1 MQKFP
6 VSTRLLLGA
15 GMAAAL
21 CWTAADVLLVGFV
34 QPPQPETLFAP
45 ALAAG
50 LGDDADMAALML
62 TASPQRLLW
71 GVLPATFSAVLYLV
85 SVFGVWR
92 LMQPS
97 RAARFCCALLFA
109 GYALSPLGH
118 AGFYFVGAAAQAL
131 QQSTAD
137 GALLLSLFQ
146 QFIQML
152 EIHWLSSVGLLALGW
167 LLFAVQTLR
176 GQTVLP
182 RKSAGCNPLPVGIF
196 IALGC
201 SLFPRAEWAAMMGG
215 ATLNLAQLVFFVS
228 AYRAVGNRYS
238 GLK

>member
-1 MQKFP
+1 MQKFS
-6 VSTRLLLGA
+6 VSTRLLMGA
-15 GMAAAL
+15 GIAAAV
-21 CWTAADVLLVGFV
+21 CWTAADMLLVGFV

-45 ALAAG
+45 ELAAG

-92 LMQPS
+92 LMRPS
-97 RAARFCCALLFA
+97 WAARFCCAMLFA
-109 GYALSPLGH
+109 
-118 AGFYFVGAAAQAL
+118 
-131 QQSTAD
+131 
-137 GALLLSLFQ
+137 
-146 QFIQML
+146 M
-152 EIHWLSSVGLLALGW
+152 
-167 LLFAVQTLR
+167 QTLR
-176 GQTVLP
+176 GQTVLS

-201 SLFPRAEWAAMMGG
+201 ALFPHAEWAAMMGG

-228 AYRAVGNRYS
+228 AYRAVG
-238 GLK
+238 K

>member
-1 MQKFP
+1 MQKFS

-15 GMAAAL
+15 GMAAAV
-21 CWTAADVLLVGFV
+21 CWTVADMLLVGFV

-45 ALAAG
+45 ELAAG

-71 GVLPATFSAVLYLV
+71 GVLPATFSAALYLV

-92 LMQPS
+92 LM
-97 RAARFCCALLFA
+97 RTGWAARFCCVLLFA

-131 QQSTAD
+131 RQSTAD
-137 GALLLSLFQ
+137 GTLLLSLFQ
-146 QFIQML
+146 QFIQIL

-176 GQTVLP
+176 GQTRAVAKKCRLQSAAGRDSDCARLRALP
-182 RKSAGCNPLPVGIF
+182 SR
-196 IALGC
+196 
-201 SLFPRAEWAAMMGG
+201 RMGG
-215 ATLNLAQLVFFVS
+215 HDGRCHAESGATGVFRIGVS
-228 AYRAVGNRYS
+228 RRRQIDIVD
-238 GLK
+238 

>member
-1 MQKFP
+1 MQKFS

-15 GMAAAL
+15 GIAAAV
-21 CWTAADVLLVGFV
+21 CWTAADMLLVGFV

-45 ALAAG
+45 ELAAG

-92 LMQPS
+92 LMRPS
-97 RAARFCCALLFA
+97 WAARFCCALLFT

-118 AGFYFVGAAAQAL
+118 AGFYFVGTAAQAL
-131 QQSTAD
+131 RQSTAD
-137 GALLLSLFQ
+137 GALLLLSLFQ
-146 QFIQML
+146 QFIQIL

-201 SLFPRAEWAAMMGG
+201 ALFPSAEWAAMMGG

-228 AYRAVGNRYS
+228 AYRAAS
-238 GLK
+238 K